1 MKLLPISRQDF
12 ATLRLDNCVY
22 VDKTEHIHRMLSTGK
37 AYFLSRP
44 RRFGK
49 SVTVSTI
56 KAIYEG
62 QKALFE
68 GLWIENNWDWSRR
81 NPVIHL
87 AFNSLDYKNFGL
99 DKMLDWAVDEA
110 AKEHGITLSA
120 EGHTLRFDE
129 LVKKLAKEKGRVV
142 ILIDEYDK
150 PIIDYLEKPV
160 RKKAEENRAILR
172 NFYGPFK
179 SLDPYIEFLFLT
191 GVSKFS
197 QVSIFS
203 HLNHLQDIT
212 MDRRYLSLV
221 GYTHEELINY
231 FDDYLKAFLLENPEW
246 NLNELLVEIQE
257 WYNGYSWNGKLK
269 VYNPYS
275 ILLFLSS
282 GQFQNHWFSTGT
294 PTFLVDLIKEQQ
306 VFNFNQLKVSSQLI
320 ESYDIENLDVRTLFF
335 QTGYLT
341 IKEAEPKYNV
351 YLLDYPNREVEEAMS
366 HHIIGALKH
375 QSPLDSLPPVLDIK
389 DAFSQNDVEKVVKVI
404 NAMLKDVPPHLIQ
417 HKTEHFY
424 HALVH
429 LHFRALGM
437 YMDSEVYTS
446 DGRMDAVV
454 KTASHIYIV
463 EFKLNKSAKIALEQI
478 KNKDYPAKYLTDG
491 RKVIGVGINFKSSKK
506 AIDDW
511 GIEEF

>member
-12 ATLRLDNCVY
+12 ATLRLDNCIY
-22 VDKTEHIHRMLSTGK
+22 VDKTEHIHRMLSMGK

-62 QKALFE
+62 QKVLFE

-87 AFNSLDYKNFGL
+87 SFAVMGYKEYGL
-99 DKMLDWAVDEA
+99 EKAIEIEMKAQ
-110 AKEHGITLSA
+110 AKKHQVTLESDSYVYM
-120 EGHTLRFDE
+120 FQE
-129 LVKKLAKEKGRVV
+129 LVEKLAAEKGKVV

-150 PIIDYLEKPV
+150 PIIDYLENPL
-160 RKKAEENRAILR
+160 RLKAEENRNILR
-172 NFYGPFK
+172 NFYRFLK
-179 SLDPYIEFLFLT
+179 DLDAKIEFLFLT

-212 MDRRYLSLV
+212 MNDEYVALV
-221 GYTHEELINY
+221 GYTQEELVAY
-231 FDDYLKAFLLENPEW
+231 FDEYLQLVLLKQK
-246 NLNELLVEIQE
+246 NLNYEALLDKIRI
-257 WYNGYSWNGKLK
+257 WYNGYSWDGETR

-275 ILLFLSS
+275 ILLFLADKN
-282 GQFQNHWFSTGT
+282 FQSFWFETGT

-306 VFNFNQLKVSSQLI
+306 VFNFNQLKVSAQLI
-320 ESYDIENLDVRTLFF
+320 KSYDIETLDVRTLFF

-341 IKEAEPKYNV
+341 IKERDRENNIYT
-351 YLLDYPNREVEEAMS
+351 LDYPNREVEESMTT
-366 HHIIGALKH
+366 HIIGALKH
-375 QSPLDSLPPVLDIK
+375 KSPLDSLPPVLDIK
-389 DAFSQNDVEKVVKVI
+389 DAFLQNDVEKVVRVI
-404 NAMLKDVPPHLIQ
+404 NALLKDVPSQLIRK
-417 HKTEHFY
+417 KTEHFY

-429 LHFRALGM
+429 LHFRAMGM
-437 YMDSEVYTS
+437 YMDSEVNTS

-454 KTASHIYIV
+454 KTSTYIYIV

-491 RKVIGVGINFKSSKK
+491 RKVIGVGINFNSSKK

>member
-1 MKLLPISRQDF
+1 MKLLPIGRQDF

-56 KAIYEG
+56 KAIYDG

-68 GLWIENNWDWSRR
+68 GLWIEKNWDWSRR

-110 AKEHGITLSA
+110 AKEHGITLNA

-160 RKKAEENRAILR
+160 RKQAEENRAILR

-212 MDRRYLSLV
+212 MDSRFLSLV
-221 GYTHEELINY
+221 GYTQTELITY
-231 FDDYLKAFLLENPEW
+231 FDDYLKAFLVENTDWTKER
-246 NLNELLVEIQE
+246 LLSKVQE
-257 WYNGYSWNGKLK
+257 WYNGYSWDGETK

-275 ILLFLSS
+275 ILLFLSAKK
-282 GQFQNHWFSTGT
+282 FQSFWFETGT

-306 VFNFNQLKVSSQLI
+306 VFNFNQLKVNAQLI
-320 ESYDIENLDVRTLFF
+320 NSYDIENLDVRTLFF

-341 IKEAEPKYNV
+341 IKEADSEYNLYV
-351 YLLDYPNREVEEAMS
+351 LDYPNREVEEAMS
-366 HHIIGALKH
+366 NYIIGALKN

-389 DAFSQNDVEKVVKVI
+389 SAFLQNDVERAVRVI
-404 NAMLKDVPPHLIQ
+404 NAMLKDVPAQLIKK
-417 HKTEHFY
+417 KTEHFY

-429 LHFRALGM
+429 LHFRALGL

-454 KTASHIYIV
+454 KTSSHIYIV

-478 KNKDYPAKYLTDG
+478 KSKDYPAKYLSDG
-491 RKVIGVGINFKSSKK
+491 RQVIGVGINFNSSKK

-511 GIEEF
+511 AIEAF

>member
-1 MKLLPISRQDF
+1 MKLLPIGRQDF
-12 ATLRLDNCVY
+12 ATLRLDDCVY
-22 VDKTEHIHRMLSTGK
+22 VDKTEYIHRMLSTGK

-68 GLWIENNWDWSRR
+68 GLWIEKNWDWSRR

-87 AFNSLDYKNFGL
+87 SFAIMGYKEYGL
-99 DKMLDWAVDEA
+99 EKAIEIEMKAQ
-110 AKEHGITLSA
+110 AKQHQVTLESDSYVYM
-120 EGHTLRFDE
+120 FQE
-129 LVKKLAKEKGRVV
+129 LVEKLAAEKGKVV

-150 PIIDYLEKPV
+150 PIIDYLEKPQ
-160 RKKAEENRAILR
+160 RPKAEENRAILR
-172 NFYGPFK
+172 NFYRFLK
-179 SLDPYIEFLFLT
+179 DLDAKIEFLFLT

-212 MDRRYLSLV
+212 MDDEYATLV
-221 GYTHEELINY
+221 GYTQEELLIY
-231 FDDYLKAFLLENPEW
+231 FEAYLQASLSRHKTLTYD
-246 NLNELLVEIQE
+246 ELLDKIRV
-257 WYNGYSWNGKLK
+257 WYNGYSWDGETK

-282 GQFQNHWFSTGT
+282 KQFKNHWFTTGT
-294 PTFLVDLIKEQQ
+294 PTFLMDLIKEQQ

-320 ESYDIENLDVRTLFF
+320 DSYDIENIDVRTLFF

-341 IKEAEPKYNV
+341 IKEVDQEYN
-351 YLLDYPNREVEEAMS
+351 LFTLDYPNREVEEAMS
-366 HHIIGALKH
+366 THIIGALKN

-389 DAFSQNDVEKVVKVI
+389 AAFLENDVEKAVRVI
-404 NAMLKDVPPHLIQ
+404 NAMLKDVPAQLIRK
-417 HKTEHFY
+417 KTEHFY

-429 LHFRALGM
+429 LHFRALGL

-454 KTASHIYIV
+454 KTSSHIYIV
-463 EFKLNKSAKIALEQI
+463 EFKLNKSAKTALEQI
-478 KNKDYPAKYLTDG
+478 KNKDYPAKYLSDG
-491 RKVIGVGINFKSSKK
+491 RQVIGVGINFNAAKK
-506 AIDDW
+506 GIDDW
-511 GIEEF
+511 AVEAF

>member
-1 MKLLPISRQDF
+1 MKLLPIGRQDF
-12 ATLRLDNCVY
+12 ATLRLDDCVY

-68 GLWIENNWDWSRR
+68 GLWIEKNWDWSRR

-87 AFNSLDYKNFGL
+87 SFAIMGYKEYGL
-99 DKMLDWAVDEA
+99 EKAIEIEMKAQAKKHQVTLEA
-110 AKEHGITLSA
+110 DSYVYM
-120 EGHTLRFDE
+120 FQE
-129 LVKKLAKEKGRVV
+129 LVEKLAAEKGKVV

-150 PIIDYLEKPV
+150 PIIDYLEKPQ
-160 RKKAEENRAILR
+160 RSKAEENRAILR
-172 NFYGPFK
+172 NFYRFLK
-179 SLDPYIEFLFLT
+179 DLDAKIEFLFLT

-212 MDRRYLSLV
+212 MDSRFLSLV
-221 GYTHEELINY
+221 GYTQTELITY
-231 FDDYLKAFLLENPEW
+231 FDDYLQAFLVENTDWTKER
-246 NLNELLVEIQE
+246 LLAKIQQ
-257 WYNGYSWNGKLK
+257 WYNGYSWDGKLR

-282 GQFQNHWFSTGT
+282 RQFQEYWFSTGT

-306 VFNFNQLKVSSQLI
+306 VFNFNQLKVNAQLI
-320 ESYDIENLDVRTLFF
+320 KSYDIENLDVRTLFF

-341 IKEAEPKYNV
+341 IKEADPEYNLYV
-351 YLLDYPNREVEEAMS
+351 LDYPNREVEEAMS
-366 HHIIGALKH
+366 NYIIGALKN

-389 DAFSQNDVEKVVKVI
+389 AAFLENDLEKAVRVI
-404 NAMLKDVPPHLIQ
+404 NAMLKDVPAQLIKK
-417 HKTEHFY
+417 KTEHFY

-429 LHFRALGM
+429 LHFRALGL

-454 KTASHIYIV
+454 KTSSHIYIV
-463 EFKLNKSAKIALEQI
+463 EFKLNKSAKTALEQI
-478 KNKDYPAKYLTDG
+478 KNKDYPTKYLSDG
-491 RKVIGVGINFKSSKK
+491 RQVIDVGINFNAGKK

-511 GIEEF
+511 AVEAF